1 MKKISALMGTI
12 GMLFANNLHA
22 AFDGSVTLTQGSYSF
37 SDGGEF
43 TATTSGVGNLGTF
56 QTFCIE
62 LNETFQPGTAYKYIM
77 NSGAVTGDIGD
88 DAYNQKPVSGPIA
101 TSGPFNMDN
110 LSIGTAWLY
119 SQFRANTLASYD
131 FGTTGVHVA
140 AHNQDAGALQD
151 VFWYLENEISYSQ
164 LTSGFNGASGALSL
178 TYLNEAIAGTGTTT
192 NTVFNDSNGKY
203 GVIALNVYDTS
214 GGLHQDQLAIVPE
227 PTTIFAGA
235 LLLLPLGV
243 GVLRILRKAR
253 AA

>member
-12 GMLFANNLHA
+12 GMLFATNLYA
-22 AFDGSVTLTQGSYSF
+22 AFDGSITLTQGSYSF

-43 TATTSGVGNLGTF
+43 TATTSGLGNLGTF

-62 LNETFQPGTAYKYIM
+62 LNETFQPGTSYKYIM
-77 NSGAVTGDIGD
+77 NSGAVTGDTGD

-101 TSGPFNMDN
+101 TSGAFNMDN

-119 SQFRANTLASYD
+119 SQFRANTLANYD
-131 FGTTGVHVA
+131 FGATATHT
-140 AHNQDAGALQD
+140 QDAGALQD
-151 VFWYLENEISYSQ
+151 VFWYLEQEISYTQ
-164 LTSGFNGASGALSL
+164 LTNGFNGASGALSK
-178 TYLNEAIAGTGTTT
+178 TYLNQAIAGTGTTT

-253 AA
+253 AV